1 MSVWPLQIPPGPSH
15 PPTGP
20 EPKSD
25 QKLSEEQET
34 LENITNYQIILEL
47 LPHIF
52 LSQGP
57 ASHPWT
63 LDAVVAREEKSLSV
77 FFSVLSLDPG
87 LGVWEEFRPK
97 VDTRWLVVERDHFG
111 WVFSGVIG
119 FAFVIS
125 EPFSPLARDTFFMSH
140 VWFLVLTMEWF
151 PGGRSVTVQWVFWFG
166 ELGKLGWLPN

>member
-25 QKLSEEQET
+25 QKLSGEQET
-34 LENITNYQIILEL
+34 HENNTNYQIIFEL

-63 LDAVVAREEKSLSV
+63 LDAVAREEKSLSV

-87 LGVWEEFRPK
+87 LGVWGRIPPQSGHPLTCGWK
-97 VDTRWLVVERDHFG
+97 GPLWLG
-111 WVFSGVIG
+111 FSGVIG

-140 VWFLVLTMEWF
+140 VWFLVLTMEWL

-166 ELGKLGWLPN
+166 ELGKFGWLPN